1 MPMSQQSP
9 RPQPHRVLV
18 VGESLVD
25 VLATPSAPRME
36 APGGSP
42 LNVAVT
48 LGRLGTEVSIL
59 TALGDDDRGAALRR
73 HLAGSRVDLEPGPV
87 LPRTSSAVAT
97 VGRDGAATY
106 DFDIAW
112 PALGPTAVA
121 EAGIVHTGSLA
132 FFCAPGAHDVHRL
145 LREAHGSGVLTTL
158 DPNVRPALVGERTA
172 AVRRLGA
179 GLPRVDVLKLSDE
192 DAAWLYPGRDHR
204 AVVGHLLDSGPSL
217 VALTTGSRGASLHTR
232 GASVEVA
239 APPTPVVDTIGAGD
253 AWMGA
258 LLHGLAR
265 ERADRDRLDRLDRP
279 DLRDLGE
286 LANRVAAATVAVR
299 GADPP
304 WAEPATPVRP
314 EEVPCP
320 THMLAR
326 R

>member
-1 MPMSQQSP
+1 MPPHSP

-42 LNVAVT
+42 LNVAVA
-48 LGRLGTEVSIL
+48 LGRLGTPVSIL

-73 HLAGSRVDLEPGPV
+73 HLSQSRVDVGPGPV
-87 LPRTSSAVAT
+87 LPRTSSALAT
-97 VGRDGAATY
+97 VGPDGAATY

-112 PALGPTAVA
+112 PALGTRAVTG
-121 EAGIVHTGSLA
+121 AGIVHTGSLA
-132 FFCAPGAHDVHRL
+132 FFCAPGATDVHRL

-158 DPNVRPALVGERTA
+158 DPNVRPALVGARAA
-172 AVRRLGA
+172 AVRRLEA
-179 GLPRVDVLKLSDE
+179 SLSRVDVLKLSDE

-217 VALTTGSRGASLHTR
+217 VALTTGSHGALLHTR
-232 GASVEVA
+232 RSSVEVP
-239 APPTPVVDTIGAGD
+239 APPTPVVDTVGAGD

-258 LLHGLAR
+258 LVHGLAR
-265 ERADRDRLDRLDRP
+265 ERADRDRVRRLDRS

-304 WAEPATPVRP
+304 WAEPVPPVRP

-320 THMLAR
+320 THVLAR